1 MAEIARREPR
11 PFYPVRVEASGPDGF
26 AWRLT
31 AANGRSMARSA
42 DTFAN
47 AADALAAFDDAVL
60 LAARHPLPG
69 TVGHR
74 ANGWGWTVLNDAGR
88 PLAHSPRTFERHGS
102 CARSLH
108 RFRAAL
114 NALASDRGA

>member
-1 MAEIARREPR
+1 MAELAPRESR
-11 PFYPVRVEASGPDGF
+11 PLFPVRVEPSGPDGF

-42 DTFAN
+42 DTFASP
-47 AADALAAFDDAVL
+47 AAALAAFDDAVQ
-60 LAARHPLPG
+60 LAATHPLPG

-74 ANGWGWTVLNDAGR
+74 ASGWGWTVLNDTGR

-114 NALASDRGA
+114 AELATVDDD